1 MKKTRICSYIRV
13 STERDGQKESY
24 RNQQE
29 LIMERIKRNPDWE
42 LVDIYAD
49 PALTGTNDNR
59 PEFQRMMSDARKHKF
74 DRILVKSISRFA
86 RNTILAVQRIQ
97 ELKALGIAIEFER
110 ENIDTSGPYSEMLLT
125 ILSAL
130 AQDES
135 RNISERVK
143 NGLRMRALNGQ
154 ASWTNLYGY
163 TKDGNKEYVI
173 VEEEAEVIRRI
184 FNEYEKGARPSDI
197 ASWLNEDGYVSP
209 GGQDW
214 KLVNIKYILSNPKY
228 AGNILTNVRF
238 TEDHMTHK
246 QVKNTGQVER
256 IPIIDHHNG
265 IVTKEQFCRVQKI
278 EEMKKQSQYPFKDM
292 LTCPICGRKMK
303 KARPSENAYYWCC
316 EDDGFYIEHG
326 KIEDA
331 IYRAYEQLR
340 SEDNESGNLP
350 NLLSD
355 PPVKM
360 EYWWIDGLVDEVT
373 FGTHYGMKDRTIT
386 VYWHDGVKTTV
397 ESKVRNPWFI
407 KMRQKKKAAPAKSD
421 RRKKR
426 VRKTSA

>member
-1 MKKTRICSYIRV
+1 
-13 STERDGQKESY
+13 
-24 RNQQE
+24 
-29 LIMERIKRNPDWE
+29 MERIKRNPDWE

-130 AQDES
+130 AQEES

-143 NGLRMRALNGQ
+143 KALYMRALNGQ

-197 ASWLNEDGYVSP
+197 ASRLNEDGYISRSRTGVS
-209 GGQDW
+209 W
-214 KLVNIKYILSNPKY
+214 ANI
-228 AGNILTNVRF
+228 
-238 TEDHMTHK
+238 
-246 QVKNTGQVER
+246 
-256 IPIIDHHNG
+256 
-265 IVTKEQFCRVQKI
+265 
-278 EEMKKQSQYPFKDM
+278 
-292 LTCPICGRKMK
+292 
-303 KARPSENAYYWCC
+303 
-316 EDDGFYIEHG
+316 
-326 KIEDA
+326 
-331 IYRAYEQLR
+331 
-340 SEDNESGNLP
+340 
-350 NLLSD
+350 
-355 PPVKM
+355 
-360 EYWWIDGLVDEVT
+360 
-373 FGTHYGMKDRTIT
+373 IT
-386 VYWHDGVKTTV
+386 A
-397 ESKVRNPWFI
+397 S
-407 KMRQKKKAAPAKSD
+407 
-421 RRKKR
+421 
-426 VRKTSA
+426 KTSSLRCACEHRGRAFSSISYD